1 MVRQSLTGRG
11 AKGTMTGIVKRSPL
25 LTVADVEVGSFLH
38 KQLSHRKLAGLDRP
52 AGRMVTG
59 PTVATGR
66 AMAM

>member
-1 MVRQSLTGRG
+1 
-11 AKGTMTGIVKRSPL
+11 MTGIVKRSPL

-52 AGRMVTG
+52 GGRMVTG